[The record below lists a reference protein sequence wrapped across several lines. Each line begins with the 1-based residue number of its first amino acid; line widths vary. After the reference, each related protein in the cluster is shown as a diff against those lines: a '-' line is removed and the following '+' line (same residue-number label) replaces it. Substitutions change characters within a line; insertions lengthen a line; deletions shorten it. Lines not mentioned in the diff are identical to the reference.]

1 MLDKPYSESSH
12 LIMERPMI
20 SAYNS
25 ALTALQAFGTKIQS
39 NSNNI
44 ANANT
49 DGFKKTRVTMAE
61 VLPQGVRAEVDKVS
75 TPGTSIF
82 QETNKGL
89 DLVELSNVELSSEIP
104 EMNLNTQFYKANLK
118 TLETVNEMTG
128 ALLNLKS

>member
-1 MLDKPYSESSH
+1 LLDKLHRQSSY
-12 LIMERPMI
+12 LIMECQMI

-61 VLPQGVRAEVDKVS
+61 VLPQGVRAEVDKVNS
-75 TPGTSIF
+75 PGASIF
-82 QETNKGL
+82 QETSKGL

-104 EMNLNTQFYKANLK
+104 EMNLSSHFYKANLK
-118 TLETVNEMTG
+118 TLETVNEMTR
-128 ALLNLKS
+128 AVLDLKS